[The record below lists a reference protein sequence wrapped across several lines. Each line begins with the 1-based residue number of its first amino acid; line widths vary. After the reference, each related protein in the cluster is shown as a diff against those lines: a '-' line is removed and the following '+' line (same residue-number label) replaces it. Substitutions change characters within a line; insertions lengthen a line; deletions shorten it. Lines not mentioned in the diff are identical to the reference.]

1 MFFPEG
7 RSTIPLHSPCRDTD
21 LGQKMD
27 LKSRCGLFL
36 SQENVPMR
44 PEPSIAQK
52 TVTAQLT
59 SQGSDPERSRQRRGQ
74 KALGKLSLQPCPGP
88 FPVSRE
94 AEF

>member
-7 RSTIPLHSPCRDTD
+7 RSTIPLHNPCSDTG

-36 SQENVPMR
+36 SQEIVPTR
-44 PEPSIAQK
+44 PEPSITQK
-52 TVTAQLT
+52 TVTAELT
-59 SQGSDPERSRQRRGQ
+59 FQGSDPEKSQQRQGQ
-74 KALGKLSLQPCPGP
+74 KALGKLPLQPCPSP